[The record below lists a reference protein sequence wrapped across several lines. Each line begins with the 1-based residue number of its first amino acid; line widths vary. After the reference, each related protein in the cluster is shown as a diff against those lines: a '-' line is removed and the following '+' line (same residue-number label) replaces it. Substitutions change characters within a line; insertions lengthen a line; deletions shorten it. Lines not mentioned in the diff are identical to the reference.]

1 MFLNAL
7 TQKDI
12 EELWL
17 PEVIYDNTD
26 QKDTTRLGVTWEWK
40 TNVLVYREGNFTRSG
55 PETVDETYIFRG
67 DLNSLVM
74 SQTYTHEFQ
83 CQYDFRWYPF
93 DTQVKSS
100 LYLNYVEV
108 QGPSGPQL

>member
-1 MFLNAL
+1 MARSLHTSSNESFASIFLNAL

-17 PEVIYDNTD
+17 PEVIYDNT
-26 QKDTTRLGVTWEWK
+26 DTTRLGVTWEWK

-100 LYLNYVEV
+100 LYLN
-108 QGPSGPQL
+108 